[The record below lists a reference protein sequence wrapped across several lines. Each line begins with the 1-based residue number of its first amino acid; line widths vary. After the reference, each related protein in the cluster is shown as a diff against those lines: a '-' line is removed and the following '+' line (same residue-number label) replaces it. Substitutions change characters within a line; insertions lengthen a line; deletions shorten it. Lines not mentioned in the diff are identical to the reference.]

1 MVHKWKKGSKELLD
15 VTRAIADRSAV
26 VMSGVRNSNSVFL
39 PKPFCL

>member
-1 MVHKWKKGSKELLD
+1 MLRKWKKGSKELLD